1 MAKLPA
7 ETGTQSPWSRLF
19 KQSDLIFT
27 LGLFG
32 IILLLVVPVPTWA
45 LDFFLS
51 FNIGVSLMILLVIIY
66 VKDPP
71 EFSAFPTI
79 LLAVTLLRLALNIA
93 STRLILL
100 DGYAG
105 QVIEAFGEVLIQ
117 GNYLVGAVVF
127 IILVII
133 NFIVITKGAGRIAE
147 VAARFTLDAMPGK
160 QMAIDAELNAG
171 IIDELTATSRRLK
184 VQKEADFYGAMDGA
198 SKFVRGDAVA
208 GILITMINVIGGF
221 AIGMLQKGLP
231 IDVALEKYTLLSI
244 GDGLV
249 SQVPALVIS
258 VAAGLL
264 VTRAQGDSS
273 MGSQI
278 GKQISAYPRAVGIA
292 AGLISAMALVPG
304 MPAIPFLVLGA
315 ITGVIAYLLNKQSKE
330 VLEGKLGPAGSLAL
344 PAPSGS
350 RPAASGGGSPSAQG
364 SQSGA
369 DGKAPEDFHK
379 LIETEILSIEVG
391 YGLLRLADK
400 TQGGDLLDRITGVR
414 KGFARDNGMV
424 IPPIAIRDS
433 LELEPNEYRFL
444 LRGKSIAHATVIPNR
459 WLAMNVSGSH
469 ITLKG
474 VPTREPVFGIEAVW
488 IAEEEKRTAEINGY
502 SVVDAVSVLITH
514 LAESLKQS
522 AHMILSR
529 QEVQGLIDRVKE
541 TNPSLIAELLPDL
554 VNLGIIQRVLQNLLR
569 EGVPIKN
576 LPLILEAVADYATV
590 TKNPDEL
597 SEQVRKRLGTYFIAQ
612 YESEPGLIKAITLDP
627 RMEQTLIT
635 RIQRSHFETTLALD
649 PQTAQYLLREL
660 TIRSNS
666 MAEQGLL
673 PAVILS
679 AELRLAFKRFFEPS
693 LPKLNALAY
702 QELPAQ
708 TEIQNIGIIT
718 PPIGQAGEQPQ
729 HATA

>member
-1 MAKLPA
+1 MAAANSTSGSRFK
-7 ETGTQSPWSRLF
+7 WSDLL

-32 IILLLVVPVPTWA
+32 VILLLVLPVPTWI
-45 LDFFLS
+45 LDFLLS
-51 FNIGVSLMILLVIIY
+51 LNIGLSMMILLVIIY

-71 EFSAFPTI
+71 EFSSFPTI

-105 QVIEAFGEVLIQ
+105 HVIEAFGNVLIQ

-133 NFIVITKGAGRIAE
+133 NFVVITKGAGRIAE

-171 IIDELTATSRRLK
+171 IIDEITATSRRLK

-208 GILITMINVIGGF
+208 GILITIINILGGF
-221 AIGMLQKGLP
+221 AIGMLQKGMGLEE
-231 IDVALEKYTLLSI
+231 ALAKYTLLSI

-264 VTRAQGDSS
+264 VTRTPGDNNL
-273 MGSQI
+273 GSQI
-278 GKQISAYPRAVGIA
+278 GAQLSAYPRAVTIA
-292 AGLISAMALVPG
+292 AGLIAAMGLAPG
-304 MPAIPFLVLGA
+304 MPLVPFFTLGG
-315 ITGVIAYLLNKQSKE
+315 ITGFLAYLLNKQTKD
-330 VLEGKLGPAGSLAL
+330 LDPAKGLKGALAL
-344 PAPSGS
+344 PSPSGG
-350 RPAASGGGSPSAQG
+350 RGGAQNQGGSPQQG
-364 SQSGA
+364 GENK
-369 DGKAPEDFHK
+369 GPEDFHR
-379 LIETEILSIEVG
+379 LIETEVLSIEVG

-400 TQGGDLLDRITGVR
+400 TQGGELLDRITGVR

-433 LELEPNEYRFL
+433 LELEPNEYRFM
-444 LRGKSIAHATVIPNR
+444 LRGKSIASASLIPNR

-514 LAESLKQS
+514 LAETLKNI
-522 AHMILSR
+522 AHHILTR
-529 QEVQGLIDRVKE
+529 QEVQSLIDRVKE
-541 TNPSLIAELLPDL
+541 SNPALVSELLPDL
-554 VNLGIIQRVLQNLLR
+554 VNLGIIQRILQSLLR
-569 EGVPIKN
+569 EGVPIRN
-576 LPLILEAVADYATV
+576 LPLILEAVADFATV

-597 SEQVRKRLGTYFIAQ
+597 AEQVRRRLGTYFIAQ
-612 YESEPGLIKAITLDP
+612 YETEPGLVKAITIDP
-627 RMEQTLIT
+627 RLEQTLIN

-649 PQTAQYLLREL
+649 AHSAQYLLREL
-660 TIRSNS
+660 TVRSNS
-666 MAEQGLL
+666 MSEQGLS
-673 PAVILS
+673 AIAIVS
-679 AELRLAFKRFFEPS
+679 AELRLALKRFFEPS
-693 LPKLNALAY
+693 LPKLIVLSY
-702 QELPAQ
+702 QELPPQ
-708 TEIQNIGIIT
+708 TEIQNMGIIL
-718 PPIGQAGEQPQ
+718 PPQGDKSAPDPLHQA
-729 HATA
+729 AS

>member
-1 MAKLPA
+1 MAAAHSTSGSRFK
-7 ETGTQSPWSRLF
+7 WSDLL

-32 IILLLVVPVPTWA
+32 VILLLVVPVPTWI
-45 LDFFLS
+45 LDFLLS
-51 FNIGVSLMILLVIIY
+51 LNIGLSMMILLVIIY

-71 EFSAFPTI
+71 EFSSFPTI

-105 QVIEAFGEVLIQ
+105 HVIEAFGNVLIQ
-117 GNYLVGAVVF
+117 GNYFVGAVVF

-133 NFIVITKGAGRIAE
+133 NFVVITKGAGRIAE

-171 IIDELTATSRRLK
+171 IIDEVTATSRRLK

-208 GILITMINVIGGF
+208 GILITIINILGGF
-221 AIGMLQKGLP
+221 AIGMLQKGM
-231 IDVALEKYTLLSI
+231 ALEEALTKYTLLSI

-249 SQVPALVIS
+249 SQVPALIIS

-264 VTRAQGDSS
+264 VTRTPGENNL
-273 MGSQI
+273 GSQI
-278 GKQISAYPRAVGIA
+278 GAQLSAYPRAVSIA
-292 AGLISAMALVPG
+292 AGLIAAMGLAPG
-304 MPAIPFLVLGA
+304 MPFIPFFTLGA
-315 ITGVIAYLLNKQSKE
+315 ITGFLAYLLNKQTKDMDPKSLK
-330 VLEGKLGPAGSLAL
+330 GALAL
-344 PAPSGS
+344 PSTNGG
-350 RPAASGGGSPSAQG
+350 RGGGGQNQGGSGQQG
-364 SQSGA
+364 SENKG
-369 DGKAPEDFHK
+369 PEDFHR
-379 LIETEILSIEVG
+379 LIETEVLSIEVG

-400 TQGGDLLDRITGVR
+400 TQGGELLDRITGVR

-444 LRGKSIAHATVIPNR
+444 LRGKSIASASLIPNR

-514 LAESLKQS
+514 LAETLKNI
-522 AHMILSR
+522 AHHILTR
-529 QEVQGLIDRVKE
+529 QEVQSLIDRVKE
-541 TNPSLIAELLPDL
+541 SNPALVAELLPDL
-554 VNLGIIQRVLQNLLR
+554 VNLGILQRILQSLLR
-569 EGVPIKN
+569 EGVPIRN
-576 LPLILEAVADYATV
+576 LPLILEAVADFAPV

-597 SEQVRKRLGTYFIAQ
+597 AEQVRRRLGTYFIAQ
-612 YESEPGLIKAITLDP
+612 YETEPGLVKAITIDP
-627 RMEQTLIT
+627 RLEQTLIN

-649 PQTAQYLLREL
+649 AHSAQYLLREL

-666 MAEQGLL
+666 MSEQGLS
-673 PAVILS
+673 AIAIVS
-679 AELRLAFKRFFEPS
+679 AELRLALKRFFEPS
-693 LPKLNALAY
+693 LPKLIVLSY
-702 QELPAQ
+702 QELPPQ
-708 TEIQNIGIIT
+708 TEIQNMGIIL
-718 PPIGQAGEQPQ
+718 PPQGDKSAPDALH
-729 HATA
+729 HAAS

>member
-1 MAKLPA
+1 L
-7 ETGTQSPWSRLF
+7 L

-32 IILLLVVPVPTWA
+32 IVLLLVVPIPTWA

-51 FNIGVSLMILLVIIY
+51 VNIGISLMILLVIIY

-105 QVIEAFGEVLIQ
+105 HVIEAFGKVLIQ

-127 IILVII
+127 IILIVI

-208 GILITMINVIGGF
+208 GILITIINIVGGF
-221 AIGMLQKGLP
+221 GIGMLQKGMP
-231 IDVALEKYTLLSI
+231 IDAALEKYTLLSI

-249 SQVPALVIS
+249 SQVPALIIS

-264 VTRAQGDSS
+264 VTRAQGETSL
-273 MGSQI
+273 GGQI
-278 GKQISAYPRAVGIA
+278 GQQLGAYPRAVGICS
-292 AGLISAMALVPG
+292 GLITAMALVPG
-304 MPAIPFLVLGA
+304 MPPIPFLLLGA
-315 ITGVIAYLLNKQSKE
+315 ITGAMAYMLKKNATAAE
-330 VLEGKLGPAGSLAL
+330 EKLGPGGKLAL
-344 PAPSGS
+344 PAPGGS
-350 RPAASGGGSPSAQG
+350 RPTAGGGASPAGAQG
-364 SQSGA
+364 GG
-369 DGKAPEDFHK
+369 DGKSPEDFHK

-522 AHMILSR
+522 AHLILSR

-576 LPLILEAVADYATV
+576 LPLILETVADYATV

-612 YESEPGLIKAITLDP
+612 YESEPGQIKAVTLDP

-673 PAVILS
+673 PTVILS

-693 LPKLNALAY
+693 LPKINVLAY

-718 PPIGQAGEQPQ
+718 PPMTQAGDPSHQV
-729 HATA
+729 AA

>member
-1 MAKLPA
+1 MAAANSTSGSRFK
-7 ETGTQSPWSRLF
+7 WSDLL

-32 IILLLVVPVPTWA
+32 VILLLVLPVPTWI
-45 LDFFLS
+45 LDFLLS
-51 FNIGVSLMILLVIIY
+51 LNIGLSMMILLVIIY

-71 EFSAFPTI
+71 EFSSFPTI

-105 QVIEAFGEVLIQ
+105 HVIEAFGNVLIQ

-133 NFIVITKGAGRIAE
+133 NFVVITKGAGRIAE

-171 IIDELTATSRRLK
+171 IIDEITATSRRLK

-208 GILITMINVIGGF
+208 GILITIINILGGF
-221 AIGMLQKGLP
+221 AIGMLQKGMGLEE
-231 IDVALEKYTLLSI
+231 ALAKYTLLSI

-264 VTRAQGDSS
+264 VTRTPGDNNL
-273 MGSQI
+273 GSQI
-278 GKQISAYPRAVGIA
+278 GAQLSAYPRAVSIA
-292 AGLISAMALVPG
+292 AGLIAVMGLAPG
-304 MPAIPFLVLGA
+304 MPLVPFFTLGG
-315 ITGVIAYLLNKQSKE
+315 ITGFLAYLLNKQTKD
-330 VLEGKLGPAGSLAL
+330 LDPAKGLKGALAL
-344 PAPSGS
+344 PSPSGG
-350 RPAASGGGSPSAQG
+350 RGGAQNQGGSPQQG
-364 SQSGA
+364 GENK
-369 DGKAPEDFHK
+369 GPEDFHR
-379 LIETEILSIEVG
+379 LIETEVLSIEVG

-400 TQGGDLLDRITGVR
+400 TQGGELLDRITGVR

-433 LELEPNEYRFL
+433 LELEPNEYRFM
-444 LRGKSIAHATVIPNR
+444 LRGKSIASASLIPNR

-514 LAESLKQS
+514 LAETLKNI
-522 AHMILSR
+522 AHHILTR
-529 QEVQGLIDRVKE
+529 QEVQSLIDRVKE
-541 TNPSLIAELLPDL
+541 SNPALVSELLPDL
-554 VNLGIIQRVLQNLLR
+554 VNLGIIQRILQSLLR
-569 EGVPIKN
+569 EGVPIRN
-576 LPLILEAVADYATV
+576 LPLILEAVADFATV

-597 SEQVRKRLGTYFIAQ
+597 AEQVRRRLGTYFIAQ
-612 YESEPGLIKAITLDP
+612 YETEPGLVKAITIDP
-627 RMEQTLIT
+627 RLEQTLIN

-649 PQTAQYLLREL
+649 AHSAQYLLREL
-660 TIRSNS
+660 TVRSNS
-666 MAEQGLL
+666 MSEQGLS
-673 PAVILS
+673 AIAIVS
-679 AELRLAFKRFFEPS
+679 AELRLALKRFFEPS
-693 LPKLNALAY
+693 LPKLIVLSY
-702 QELPAQ
+702 QELPPQ
-708 TEIQNIGIIT
+708 TEIQNMGIIL
-718 PPIGQAGEQPQ
+718 PPQGDKSAPDPLH
-729 HATA
+729 HAAS

>member
-1 MAKLPA
+1 MATANAQTSRFK
-7 ETGTQSPWSRLF
+7 WSDLL
-19 KQSDLIFT
+19 KQTDLIFT

-32 IILLLVVPVPTWA
+32 VILLLVVPIPPWA

-51 FNIGVSLMILLVIIY
+51 VNIGISLMILLVIIY

-105 QVIEAFGEVLIQ
+105 NVIEAFGNVLIQ
-117 GNYLVGAVVF
+117 GNYIVGAVVF

-133 NFIVITKGAGRIAE
+133 NFVVITKGAGRIAE

-171 IIDELTATSRRLK
+171 IIDELTATTRRLK

-208 GILITMINVIGGF
+208 GILITTINVLGGF
-221 AIGMLQKGLP
+221 GIGILQKGMPL
-231 IDVALEKYTLLSI
+231 DQALQKYTLLSI

-249 SQVPALVIS
+249 SQVPALIVS

-273 MGSQI
+273 MGAQI
-278 GKQISAYPRAVGIA
+278 GKQLGAYPRAVGIA
-292 AGLISAMALVPG
+292 ACFIAALAFAPG
-304 MPAIPFLVLGA
+304 MPPAPFLILGA
-315 ITGVIAYLLNKQSKE
+315 LTGFMAYMLKKQAQSA
-330 VLEGKLGPAGSLAL
+330 LATTGKPGTLAL
-344 PAPSGS
+344 PPPGGGNGGQSGQQGS
-350 RPAASGGGSPSAQG
+350 GGSPSNTG
-364 SQSGA
+364 
-369 DGKAPEDFHK
+369 PEDLHK
-379 LIETEILSIEVG
+379 LIESEVLSIEVG

-400 TQGGDLLDRITGVR
+400 TQGGELLDRITGVR

-433 LELEPNEYRFL
+433 LELEPNEYNFL
-444 LRGKSIAHATVIPNR
+444 LRGKSFARASVIPNR
-459 WLAMNVSGSH
+459 WLAMNVSGSM

-502 SVVDAVSVLITH
+502 SVVDATSVMITH
-514 LAESLKQS
+514 LAETLKQVS
-522 AHMILSR
+522 HLILTR
-529 QEVQGLIDRVKE
+529 QEVQSLVDRVKE
-541 TNPSLIAELLPDL
+541 SHAALITELLPDL
-554 VNLGIIQRVLQNLLR
+554 VNLGVIQRVLQNLLR

-576 LPLILEAVADYATV
+576 LPLILETLADYAPV

-597 SEQVRKRLGTYFIAQ
+597 SEQVRRRLGTYFIGQ
-612 YESEPGLIKAITLDP
+612 YESEPGLIKCITIDP
-627 RMEQTLIT
+627 RLEQNLMT

-649 PQTAQYLLREL
+649 PNTAQYLLREL

-666 MAEQGLL
+666 LAEQGLS
-673 PAVILS
+673 PITILT

-693 LPKLNALAY
+693 LPKLIVLSY
-702 QELPAQ
+702 QELPSQ
-708 TEIQNIGIIT
+708 TEIQNTGIIV
-718 PPIGQAGEQPQ
+718 PPPSEKMPVA
-729 HATA
+729 A

>member
-1 MAKLPA
+1 MATANAQTSRFK
-7 ETGTQSPWSRLF
+7 WSDLL
-19 KQSDLIFT
+19 KQTDLIFT

-45 LDFFLS
+45 LDFLLS
-51 FNIGVSLMILLVIIY
+51 VNIGISLMILLVIIY

-79 LLAVTLLRLALNIA
+79 LLAITLMRLALNIA

-100 DGYAG
+100 DGFAG
-105 QVIEAFGEVLIQ
+105 NVIEAFGHVLIQ
-117 GNYLVGAVVF
+117 GNYIVGAVVF

-133 NFIVITKGAGRIAE
+133 NFVVITKGAGRIAE

-208 GILITMINVIGGF
+208 GILITFINVIGGF
-221 AIGMLQKGLP
+221 GIGMLQKGMP
-231 IDVALEKYTLLSI
+231 IDQALQKYTLLSI

-249 SQVPALVIS
+249 SQVPALVVS

-264 VTRAQGDSS
+264 VTRAQGDNSL
-273 MGSQI
+273 GAQI
-278 GKQISAYPRAVGIA
+278 GKQLGAYPRAVGIA
-292 AGLISAMALVPG
+292 AGLIAALAFVPG
-304 MPAIPFLVLGA
+304 MPATPFLLLGG
-315 ITGVIAYLLNKQSKE
+315 ITGFVAYMLKKQSQNPLATGAK
-330 VLEGKLGPAGSLAL
+330 GSPLAL
-344 PAPSGS
+344 PSPDGGNANQGGQQG
-350 RPAASGGGSPSAQG
+350 AAGGQGSPANTV
-364 SQSGA
+364 
-369 DGKAPEDFHK
+369 PEDLHK
-379 LIETEILSIEVG
+379 LIEAEVLSIEVG

-433 LELEPNEYRFL
+433 LELEPNEYNFL
-444 LRGKSIAHATVIPNR
+444 LRGKSFARASVIPNR
-459 WLAMNVSGSH
+459 WLAMNVSGSMVN
-469 ITLKG
+469 LKG

-502 SVVDAVSVLITH
+502 SVVDATSVMITH
-514 LAESLKQS
+514 LAETLKQVS
-522 AHMILSR
+522 HLILTR
-529 QEVQGLIDRVKE
+529 QEVQSLIDRVKE
-541 TNPSLIAELLPDL
+541 SNPALIAELLPDL

-576 LPLILEAVADYATV
+576 LPLILETLADYAPV

-597 SEQVRKRLGTYFIAQ
+597 SEQVRRRLGTYFISQ
-612 YESEPGLIKAITLDP
+612 YESEPGLIKCITIDP
-627 RMEQTLIT
+627 RLEQTLMT

-649 PQTAQYLLREL
+649 PNTAQYLLREL

-666 MAEQGLL
+666 LAEQGLS
-673 PAVILS
+673 PITILT

-693 LPKLNALAY
+693 LPKLIVLSY
-702 QELPAQ
+702 QELPSQ
-708 TEIQNIGIIT
+708 TEIQNTGIIV
-718 PPIGQAGEQPQ
+718 PPPTERIPA
-729 HATA
+729 AA

>member
-1 MAKLPA
+1 MAKSPA
-7 ETGTQSPWSRLF
+7 EIETQSPWSRLF
-19 KQSDLIFT
+19 KQTDLIFT

-32 IILLLVVPVPTWA
+32 IIMLLVVPVPTWA

-51 FNIGVSLMILLVIIY
+51 LSIGLSLMILLVIIY

-105 QVIEAFGEVLIQ
+105 HVIEAFGNVLIQ

-171 IIDELTATSRRLK
+171 IIDELTATTRRLK

-208 GILITMINVIGGF
+208 GILITIINVVGGF
-221 AIGMLQKGLP
+221 GIGMLQKGMPL
-231 IDVALEKYTLLSI
+231 DAALQKYTLLSI

-249 SQVPALVIS
+249 SQVPALIIS

-264 VTRAQGDSS
+264 VTRAQGETSL
-273 MGSQI
+273 GSQI
-278 GKQISAYPRAVGIA
+278 GQQMSAYPRAVGICS
-292 AGLISAMALVPG
+292 GLIAAMAFVPG
-304 MPAIPFLVLGA
+304 MPAIPFLLLGGV
-315 ITGVIAYLLNKQSKE
+315 TGAVAYFLGKQSKAAA
-330 VLEGKLGPAGSLAL
+330 EGGPGSPGTLAL
-344 PAPSGS
+344 PAPSGA
-350 RPAASGGGSPSAQG
+350 RGAGGGSQAAPAGQA
-364 SQSGA
+364 GA
-369 DGKAPEDFHK
+369 DGKTPEDFHK
-379 LIETEILSIEVG
+379 LIETEVLSIEVG

-444 LRGKSIAHATVIPNR
+444 LRGKPIAHATVIPNR

-488 IAEEEKRTAEINGY
+488 ISEEEKRTAEINGY

-522 AHMILSR
+522 AHLILSR

-541 TNPSLIAELLPDL
+541 TNPSLVAELLPDL

-627 RMEQTLIT
+627 RLEQTLIT

-693 LPKLNALAY
+693 LPKLNVLAY

-708 TEIQNIGIIT
+708 TEIQNFGIIT
-718 PPIGQAGEQPQ
+718 PPVGQTGDHPQ
-729 HATA
+729 QVAA

>member
-1 MAKLPA
+1 MANPTVDSA
-7 ETGTQSPWSRLF
+7 NPSPWRRLL

-32 IILLLVVPVPTWA
+32 IVLLLVVPIPTWA

-51 FNIGVSLMILLVIIY
+51 VNIGISLMILLVIIY

-105 QVIEAFGEVLIQ
+105 HVIEAFGKVLIQ

-127 IILVII
+127 IILIVI

-208 GILITMINVIGGF
+208 GILITIINIVGGF
-221 AIGMLQKGLP
+221 GIGMLQKGMP
-231 IDVALEKYTLLSI
+231 IDAALEKYTLLSI

-249 SQVPALVIS
+249 SQVPALIIS

-264 VTRAQGDSS
+264 VTRAQGETSL
-273 MGSQI
+273 GGQI
-278 GKQISAYPRAVGIA
+278 GQQLGAYPRAVGICS
-292 AGLISAMALVPG
+292 GLITAMALVPG
-304 MPAIPFLVLGA
+304 MPPIPFLLLGA
-315 ITGVIAYLLNKQSKE
+315 ITGAMAYMLKKNATAAE
-330 VLEGKLGPAGSLAL
+330 EKLGPGGKLAL
-344 PAPSGS
+344 PAPGGS
-350 RPAASGGGSPSAQG
+350 RPTAGGGASPAGTQG
-364 SQSGA
+364 GG
-369 DGKAPEDFHK
+369 DGKSPEDFHK

-522 AHMILSR
+522 AHLILSR

-576 LPLILEAVADYATV
+576 LPLILETVADYATV

-612 YESEPGLIKAITLDP
+612 YESEPGQIKAVTLDP

-673 PAVILS
+673 PTVILS

-693 LPKLNALAY
+693 LPKINVLAY

-718 PPIGQAGEQPQ
+718 PPMTQAGDPSHQV
-729 HATA
+729 AA

>member
-1 MAKLPA
+1 MANPTVDSA
-7 ETGTQSPWSRLF
+7 NSSPWSRLL

-32 IILLLVVPVPTWA
+32 IVLLLVVPIPTWA

-51 FNIGVSLMILLVIIY
+51 VNIGISLMILLVIIY

-105 QVIEAFGEVLIQ
+105 HVIEAFGKVLIQ

-171 IIDELTATSRRLK
+171 IIDELTATTRRLK

-208 GILITMINVIGGF
+208 GILITIINVVGGF
-221 AIGMLQKGLP
+221 GIGMLQKGMP
-231 IDVALEKYTLLSI
+231 IDVALEKSTLLSI

-264 VTRAQGDSS
+264 VTRAQGENSLGD
-273 MGSQI
+273 QI
-278 GKQISAYPRAVGIA
+278 GQQLGAYPRAVGIC
-292 AGLISAMALVPG
+292 AGLISAMAFVPG
-304 MPAIPFLVLGA
+304 MPPIPFLLLGA
-315 ITGVIAYLLNKQSKE
+315 ITGTMAYLLKKNATAAE
-330 VLEGKLGPAGSLAL
+330 EKLGPGGKLAL
-344 PAPSGS
+344 PAPGGS
-350 RPAASGGGSPSAQG
+350 RPAAGGGASPTGAQG
-364 SQSGA
+364 GG
-369 DGKAPEDFHK
+369 DGKSPEDFHK

-522 AHMILSR
+522 AHLILSR

-576 LPLILEAVADYATV
+576 LPLILETVADYATV

-612 YESEPGLIKAITLDP
+612 YESEPGQIKAVTLDP

-673 PAVILS
+673 PTVILS

-693 LPKLNALAY
+693 LPKIHVLAY

-718 PPIGQAGEQPQ
+718 PPMTQAADPSHQV
-729 HATA
+729 AA

>member
-1 MAKLPA
+1 MATANAQTSRFK
-7 ETGTQSPWSRLF
+7 WSDLL
-19 KQSDLIFT
+19 KQTDLIFT

-32 IILLLVVPVPTWA
+32 VILLLVIPIPPWA

-51 FNIGVSLMILLVIIY
+51 VNIGISLMILLVIIY

-100 DGYAG
+100 DGFAG
-105 QVIEAFGEVLIQ
+105 NVIEAFGHVLIQ
-117 GNYLVGAVVF
+117 GNYIVGAVVF

-160 QMAIDAELNAG
+160 QMAIAAELNAG

-208 GILITMINVIGGF
+208 GILITFINVIGGF
-221 AIGMLQKGLP
+221 GIGMLQKGMP
-231 IDVALEKYTLLSI
+231 IDQALQKYTLLSI

-249 SQVPALVIS
+249 SQVPALIVS

-264 VTRAQGDSS
+264 VTRAQGDRSL
-273 MGSQI
+273 GAQI
-278 GKQISAYPRAVGIA
+278 GRQLGAYPRAVGIA
-292 AGLISAMALVPG
+292 AFFIAALAFAPG
-304 MPAIPFLVLGA
+304 MPPAPFLILGA
-315 ITGVIAYLLNKQSKE
+315 ITGFMAYMLKKQAQSA
-330 VLEGKLGPAGSLAL
+330 LATAGKPGTLAL
-344 PAPSGS
+344 PPPGGGNGCQSGQQGSGGAPSNTG
-350 RPAASGGGSPSAQG
+350 
-364 SQSGA
+364 
-369 DGKAPEDFHK
+369 PEDLHK
-379 LIETEILSIEVG
+379 LIESEVLSIEVG

-433 LELEPNEYRFL
+433 LELEPNEYNFL
-444 LRGKSIAHATVIPNR
+444 LRGKSFARASVIPNR
-459 WLAMNVSGSH
+459 WLAMNVSGSM

-474 VPTREPVFGIEAVW
+474 VPTHEPVFGIEAVW

-502 SVVDAVSVLITH
+502 SVVDATSVMITH
-514 LAESLKQS
+514 LAETLKQVS
-522 AHMILSR
+522 HLILTR
-529 QEVQGLIDRVKE
+529 QEVQSLVDRVKE
-541 TNPSLIAELLPDL
+541 SHAALITELLPDL
-554 VNLGIIQRVLQNLLR
+554 VNLGVIQRVLQNLLR

-576 LPLILEAVADYATV
+576 LPLILETLADYAPV

-597 SEQVRKRLGTYFIAQ
+597 SEQVRRRLGTYFIGQ
-612 YESEPGLIKAITLDP
+612 YESEPGLIKCITIDP
-627 RMEQTLIT
+627 RLEQNLMT

-649 PQTAQYLLREL
+649 PHTAQYLLREL

-666 MAEQGLL
+666 LAEQGLS
-673 PAVILS
+673 PIAILT

-693 LPKLNALAY
+693 LPKLIVLSY
-702 QELPAQ
+702 QELPSQ
-708 TEIQNIGIIT
+708 TEIQNTGIIV
-718 PPIGQAGEQPQ
+718 PPPSEKMPVA
-729 HATA
+729 A

>member
-1 MAKLPA
+1 MAAANPTSGSRFK
-7 ETGTQSPWSRLF
+7 WSDLL

-32 IILLLVVPVPTWA
+32 VILLLVLPVPTWL
-45 LDFFLS
+45 LDFLLS
-51 FNIGVSLMILLVIIY
+51 LNIGLSMMILLVIIY

-71 EFSAFPTI
+71 EFSSFPTI
-79 LLAVTLLRLALNIA
+79 LLAVTLFRLALNIA

-105 QVIEAFGEVLIQ
+105 HVIEAFGNVLIQ

-133 NFIVITKGAGRIAE
+133 NFVVITKGAGRIAE

-171 IIDELTATSRRLK
+171 IIDEVTATSRRLK

-208 GILITMINVIGGF
+208 GILITMINILGGF

-231 IDVALEKYTLLSI
+231 LDQALAKYTLLSI

-264 VTRAQGDSS
+264 VTRSPGEGNL
-273 MGSQI
+273 GSQI
-278 GKQISAYPRAVGIA
+278 GAQLSAYPRAVTIA
-292 AGLISAMALVPG
+292 AGLIAAMGLAPG
-304 MPAIPFLVLGA
+304 MPIIPFFTLGG
-315 ITGVIAYLLNKQSKE
+315 ITGFLAYLLNKQTKD
-330 VLEGKLGPAGSLAL
+330 VDQKGLKGALAL
-344 PAPSGS
+344 PAPSGG
-350 RPAASGGGSPSAQG
+350 RGGGGGQNQG
-364 SQSGA
+364 GSGQQ
-369 DGKAPEDFHK
+369 GTENKGPEDFHR
-379 LIETEILSIEVG
+379 LIETEVLSIEVG

-400 TQGGDLLDRITGVR
+400 TQGGELLDRITGVR

-433 LELEPNEYRFL
+433 LELEPNEYQFM
-444 LRGKSIAHATVIPNR
+444 LRGKAIATASLIPNR

-469 ITLKG
+469 VTLKG

-514 LAESLKQS
+514 LAETLKNI
-522 AHMILSR
+522 AHHILSR
-529 QEVQGLIDRVKE
+529 QEVQSLIDRVKE
-541 TNPSLIAELLPDL
+541 SNPALVAELLPDL
-554 VNLGIIQRVLQNLLR
+554 VNLGILQRILQSLLR
-569 EGVPIKN
+569 EGVPIRN
-576 LPLILEAVADYATV
+576 LPLILEAVADFAPV

-597 SEQVRKRLGTYFIAQ
+597 AEQVRRRLGTYFIAQ
-612 YESEPGLIKAITLDP
+612 YETEPGLVKAITIDP
-627 RMEQTLIT
+627 RLEQTLIN

-649 PQTAQYLLREL
+649 AHSAQYLLREL
-660 TIRSNS
+660 TVRSNS
-666 MAEQGLL
+666 MAEQGLS
-673 PAVILS
+673 AIAIVS
-679 AELRLAFKRFFEPS
+679 AELRLALKRFFEPS
-693 LPKLNALAY
+693 LPKLVVLSY
-702 QELPAQ
+702 QELPPQ
-708 TEIQNIGIIT
+708 TEIQNMGIILPPQGDKT
-718 PPIGQAGEQPQ
+718 PPDALH
-729 HATA
+729 HAVS

>member
-1 MAKLPA
+1 MAAANSTSGSRFK
-7 ETGTQSPWSRLF
+7 WSDLL

-32 IILLLVVPVPTWA
+32 VILLLVLPVPTWI
-45 LDFFLS
+45 LDFLLS
-51 FNIGVSLMILLVIIY
+51 LNIGLSMMILLVIIY

-71 EFSAFPTI
+71 EFSSFPTI

-105 QVIEAFGEVLIQ
+105 HVIEAFGNVLIQ

-133 NFIVITKGAGRIAE
+133 NFVVITKGAGRIAE

-171 IIDELTATSRRLK
+171 IIDEITATSRRLK

-208 GILITMINVIGGF
+208 GILITIINILGGF
-221 AIGMLQKGLP
+221 AIGMLQKGMGLEE
-231 IDVALEKYTLLSI
+231 ALAKYTLLSI

-264 VTRAQGDSS
+264 VTRTPGDNNL
-273 MGSQI
+273 GSQI
-278 GKQISAYPRAVGIA
+278 GAQLSAYPRAVSIA
-292 AGLISAMALVPG
+292 AGLIAAMGLAPG
-304 MPAIPFLVLGA
+304 MPLIPFFTLGG
-315 ITGVIAYLLNKQSKE
+315 ITGFLAYLLNKQTKD
-330 VLEGKLGPAGSLAL
+330 LDPAKGLKGALAL
-344 PAPSGS
+344 PSPSGG
-350 RPAASGGGSPSAQG
+350 RGGAQNQGGSPQQG
-364 SQSGA
+364 GENK
-369 DGKAPEDFHK
+369 GPEDFHR
-379 LIETEILSIEVG
+379 LIETEVLSIEVG

-400 TQGGDLLDRITGVR
+400 TQGGELLDRITGVR

-433 LELEPNEYRFL
+433 LELEPNEYRFM
-444 LRGKSIAHATVIPNR
+444 LRGKSIASASLIPNR

-502 SVVDAVSVLITH
+502 SVVDAVSVLNTH
-514 LAESLKQS
+514 LAETLKNI
-522 AHMILSR
+522 AHHILTR
-529 QEVQGLIDRVKE
+529 QEVQSLIDRVKE
-541 TNPSLIAELLPDL
+541 SNPALVSELLPDL
-554 VNLGIIQRVLQNLLR
+554 VNLGIIQRILQSLLR
-569 EGVPIKN
+569 EGVPIRN
-576 LPLILEAVADYATV
+576 LPLILEAVADFATV

-597 SEQVRKRLGTYFIAQ
+597 AEQVRRRLGTYFIAQ
-612 YESEPGLIKAITLDP
+612 YETEPGLVKAITIDP
-627 RMEQTLIT
+627 RLEQTLIN

-649 PQTAQYLLREL
+649 AHSAQYLLREL
-660 TIRSNS
+660 TVRSNS
-666 MAEQGLL
+666 MSEQGLS
-673 PAVILS
+673 AIAIVS
-679 AELRLAFKRFFEPS
+679 AELRLALKRFFEPS
-693 LPKLNALAY
+693 LPKLIVLSY
-702 QELPAQ
+702 QELPPQ
-708 TEIQNIGIIT
+708 TEIQNMGIIL
-718 PPIGQAGEQPQ
+718 PPQGDKSAPDPLH
-729 HATA
+729 HAAS

>member
-1 MAKLPA
+1 MATANAQTSRFK
-7 ETGTQSPWSRLF
+7 WSDLL
-19 KQSDLIFT
+19 KQTDLIFT

-45 LDFFLS
+45 LDFLLS
-51 FNIGVSLMILLVIIY
+51 VNIGISLLILLVIIY

-79 LLAVTLLRLALNIA
+79 LLAITLMRLALNIA

-100 DGYAG
+100 DGFAG
-105 QVIEAFGEVLIQ
+105 NVIEAFGHVLIQ
-117 GNYLVGAVVF
+117 GNYIVGAVVF

-133 NFIVITKGAGRIAE
+133 NFVVITKGAGRIAE

-208 GILITMINVIGGF
+208 GILITFINVIGGF
-221 AIGMLQKGLP
+221 GIGMLQKGMP
-231 IDVALEKYTLLSI
+231 IDQALQKYTLLSI

-264 VTRAQGDSS
+264 VTRAQGDNS
-273 MGSQI
+273 MGAQI
-278 GKQISAYPRAVGIA
+278 GKQLGAYPRAVGIA
-292 AGLISAMALVPG
+292 AGLIAALALAPG
-304 MPAIPFLVLGA
+304 MPAAPFLILGG
-315 ITGVIAYLLNKQSKE
+315 ITGFVAYMLKKQSQNP
-330 VLEGKLGPAGSLAL
+330 LAAGTKGSNLAL
-344 PAPSGS
+344 PAPSGGS
-350 RPAASGGGSPSAQG
+350 SNQGGQQGAPGGQGSPANTG
-364 SQSGA
+364 
-369 DGKAPEDFHK
+369 PEDLHK
-379 LIETEILSIEVG
+379 LIEAEVLSIEVG

-433 LELEPNEYRFL
+433 LELEPNEYNFL
-444 LRGKSIAHATVIPNR
+444 LRGKSFARASVIPNR
-459 WLAMNVSGSH
+459 WLAMNVSGSMV
-469 ITLKG
+469 TLKG

-502 SVVDAVSVLITH
+502 SVVDATSVMITH
-514 LAESLKQS
+514 LAETLKQVS
-522 AHMILSR
+522 HLILTR
-529 QEVQGLIDRVKE
+529 QEVQSLIDRVKE
-541 TNPSLIAELLPDL
+541 SNPALIAELLPDL

-576 LPLILEAVADYATV
+576 LPLILETLADYAPV

-597 SEQVRKRLGTYFIAQ
+597 SEQVRRRLGTYFISQ
-612 YESEPGLIKAITLDP
+612 YESEPGLIKCITIDP
-627 RMEQTLIT
+627 RLEQTLMT

-649 PQTAQYLLREL
+649 PNTAQYLLREL

-666 MAEQGLL
+666 LAEQGLS
-673 PAVILS
+673 PITILT

-693 LPKLNALAY
+693 LPKLIVLSY
-702 QELPAQ
+702 QELPSQ
-708 TEIQNIGIIT
+708 TEIQNTGIIV
-718 PPIGQAGEQPQ
+718 PPPAERMP
-729 HATA
+729 AAA

>member
-1 MAKLPA
+1 L
-7 ETGTQSPWSRLF
+7 L

-32 IILLLVVPVPTWA
+32 IVLLLVVPIPTWA

-51 FNIGVSLMILLVIIY
+51 VNIGISLMILLVIIY

-105 QVIEAFGEVLIQ
+105 HVIEAFGKVLIQ

-127 IILVII
+127 IILIVI

-208 GILITMINVIGGF
+208 GILITIINIVGGF
-221 AIGMLQKGLP
+221 GIGMLQKGMP
-231 IDVALEKYTLLSI
+231 IDAALEKYTLLSI

-249 SQVPALVIS
+249 SQVPALIIS

-264 VTRAQGDSS
+264 VTRAQGETSL
-273 MGSQI
+273 GGQI
-278 GKQISAYPRAVGIA
+278 GQQLGAYPRAVGICS
-292 AGLISAMALVPG
+292 GLITAMALVPG
-304 MPAIPFLVLGA
+304 MPPIPFLLLGA
-315 ITGVIAYLLNKQSKE
+315 ITGAMAYMLKKNATAAE
-330 VLEGKLGPAGSLAL
+330 EKLGPSGKLAL
-344 PAPSGS
+344 PAPGGS
-350 RPAASGGGSPSAQG
+350 RPTAGGGASPAGAQG
-364 SQSGA
+364 GG
-369 DGKAPEDFHK
+369 DGKSPEDFHK

-522 AHMILSR
+522 AHLILSR

-576 LPLILEAVADYATV
+576 LPLILETVADYATV

-612 YESEPGLIKAITLDP
+612 YESEPGQIKAVTLDP

-673 PAVILS
+673 PTVILS

-693 LPKLNALAY
+693 LPKINVLAY

-718 PPIGQAGEQPQ
+718 PPMTQAGDPSHQV
-729 HATA
+729 AA

>member
-1 MAKLPA
+1 MAAANPTSGSRFK
-7 ETGTQSPWSRLF
+7 WSDLL
-19 KQSDLIFT
+19 KQTDLIFT

-32 IILLLVVPVPTWA
+32 VILLLVLPVPTWL
-45 LDFFLS
+45 LDFLLS
-51 FNIGVSLMILLVIIY
+51 LNIGLSMMILLVIIY

-71 EFSAFPTI
+71 EFSSFPTI

-105 QVIEAFGEVLIQ
+105 HVIEAFGNVLIQ

-133 NFIVITKGAGRIAE
+133 NFVVITKGAGRIAE

-171 IIDELTATSRRLK
+171 IIDEVTATTRRLK

-208 GILITMINVIGGF
+208 GILITIINVLGGF

-231 IDVALEKYTLLSI
+231 LEQALAKYTLLSI

-264 VTRAQGDSS
+264 VTRTPGDNNL
-273 MGSQI
+273 GNQI
-278 GKQISAYPRAVGIA
+278 GAQLSAYPRAVTIA
-292 AGLISAMALVPG
+292 AGLIGIMGLAPG
-304 MPAIPFLVLGA
+304 MPILPFFTLGA
-315 ITGVIAYLLNKQSKE
+315 ITGFLAYLLNKQTKD
-330 VLEGKLGPAGSLAL
+330 LEPAKGLKGALAL
-344 PAPSGS
+344 PSPGSG
-350 RPAASGGGSPSAQG
+350 RGGGPNQG
-364 SQSGA
+364 GSGQQGA
-369 DGKAPEDFHK
+369 ENKGPEDFHR
-379 LIETEILSIEVG
+379 LIETEVLSIEVG
-391 YGLLRLADK
+391 YGE
-400 TQGGDLLDRITGVR
+400 LLDRITGVR

-433 LELEPNEYRFL
+433 LELEPNEYRFM
-444 LRGKSIAHATVIPNR
+444 LRGKSIASASLIPNR

-469 ITLKG
+469 VTLKG
-474 VPTREPVFGIEAVW
+474 VPTHEPVFGIEAVW

-514 LAESLKQS
+514 LAETLKNI
-522 AHMILSR
+522 AHHILTR
-529 QEVQGLIDRVKE
+529 QEVQSLIDRVKE
-541 TNPSLIAELLPDL
+541 SNPALVAELLPDL
-554 VNLGIIQRVLQNLLR
+554 VNLGILQRILQSLLR
-569 EGVPIKN
+569 EGVPIRN
-576 LPLILEAVADYATV
+576 LPLILEAVADFAPV

-597 SEQVRKRLGTYFIAQ
+597 AEQVRRRLGTYFIAQ
-612 YESEPGLIKAITLDP
+612 YETEPGLVKAITIDP
-627 RMEQTLIT
+627 RLEQTLIN

-649 PQTAQYLLREL
+649 AHSAQYLLREL
-660 TIRSNS
+660 TVRSNS
-666 MAEQGLL
+666 MAEQGLS
-673 PAVILS
+673 AIAIVS
-679 AELRLAFKRFFEPS
+679 AELRLALKRFFEPS
-693 LPKLNALAY
+693 LPKLVVLSY
-702 QELPAQ
+702 QELPPQ
-708 TEIQNIGIIT
+708 TEIQNMGIILPPQGDKTT
-718 PPIGQAGEQPQ
+718 PDALH
-729 HATA
+729 HAVS

>member
-1 MAKLPA
+1 MAAANPTSGSRFK
-7 ETGTQSPWSRLF
+7 WSDLL
-19 KQSDLIFT
+19 KQTDLIFT

-32 IILLLVVPVPTWA
+32 VILLLVLPVPTWL
-45 LDFFLS
+45 LDFLLS
-51 FNIGVSLMILLVIIY
+51 LNIGLSMMILLVIIY

-71 EFSAFPTI
+71 EFSSFPTI

-105 QVIEAFGEVLIQ
+105 HVIEAFGNVLIQ

-133 NFIVITKGAGRIAE
+133 NFVVITKGAGRIAE

-171 IIDELTATSRRLK
+171 IIDEVTATSRRLK

-208 GILITMINVIGGF
+208 GILITMINILGGF
-221 AIGMLQKGLP
+221 AIGMLQKGL
-231 IDVALEKYTLLSI
+231 ALDQALAKYTLLSI

-264 VTRAQGDSS
+264 VTRTPGENNL
-273 MGSQI
+273 GSQI
-278 GKQISAYPRAVGIA
+278 GAQLSAYPRAVTIA
-292 AGLISAMALVPG
+292 AGLIAAMGLAPG
-304 MPAIPFLVLGA
+304 MPIIPFFTLGG
-315 ITGVIAYLLNKQSKE
+315 ITGFLAYLLNKQTKD
-330 VLEGKLGPAGSLAL
+330 VDQKGLKGALAL
-344 PAPSGS
+344 PAPSGG
-350 RPAASGGGSPSAQG
+350 RAGGGGQNQG
-364 SQSGA
+364 GSGQQ
-369 DGKAPEDFHK
+369 GTENKGPEDFHR
-379 LIETEILSIEVG
+379 LIETEVLSIEVG

-400 TQGGDLLDRITGVR
+400 TQGGELLDRITGVR

-433 LELEPNEYRFL
+433 LELEPNEYQFM
-444 LRGKSIAHATVIPNR
+444 LRGKAIATASLIPNR

-469 ITLKG
+469 VTLKG

-514 LAESLKQS
+514 LAETLKNI
-522 AHMILSR
+522 AHHILSR
-529 QEVQGLIDRVKE
+529 QEVQSLIDRVKE
-541 TNPSLIAELLPDL
+541 SNPALVAELLPDL
-554 VNLGIIQRVLQNLLR
+554 VNLGILQRILQSLLR
-569 EGVPIKN
+569 EGVPIRN
-576 LPLILEAVADYATV
+576 LPLILEAVADFAPV

-597 SEQVRKRLGTYFIAQ
+597 AEQVRRRLGTYFIAQ
-612 YESEPGLIKAITLDP
+612 YETEPGLLKAITIDP
-627 RMEQTLIT
+627 RLEQTLIN

-649 PQTAQYLLREL
+649 AHSAQYLLREL
-660 TIRSNS
+660 TVRSNS
-666 MAEQGLL
+666 MAEQGLS
-673 PAVILS
+673 AIAIVS
-679 AELRLAFKRFFEPS
+679 AELRLALKRFFEPS
-693 LPKLNALAY
+693 LPKLVVLSY
-702 QELPAQ
+702 QELPPQ
-708 TEIQNIGIIT
+708 TEIQNMGIILPPQGDKTT
-718 PPIGQAGEQPQ
+718 PDTLH
-729 HATA
+729 HAVS

>member
-1 MAKLPA
+1 MANPTA
-7 ETGTQSPWSRLF
+7 DTTTQSPWSRLF

-32 IILLLVVPVPTWA
+32 IVMLLVVPVPTWA

-51 FNIGVSLMILLVIIY
+51 VNIGISLMILLVIIY

-105 QVIEAFGEVLIQ
+105 HVIEAFGKVLIQ

-208 GILITMINVIGGF
+208 GILITIINVVGGF
-221 AIGMLQKGLP
+221 GIGMLQKGMP
-231 IDVALEKYTLLSI
+231 IDAALEKYTLLSI

-264 VTRAQGDSS
+264 VTRAQGENSL
-273 MGSQI
+273 GGQI
-278 GKQISAYPRAVGIA
+278 GQQISAYPRAVGICS
-292 AGLISAMALVPG
+292 GLITAMAFVPG
-304 MPAIPFLVLGA
+304 MPPIPFLLLGA
-315 ITGVIAYLLNKQSKE
+315 ITGTMAYLLKKNATPAE
-330 VLEGKLGPAGSLAL
+330 EKLGLGGKLAL
-344 PAPSGS
+344 PAPGGS
-350 RPAASGGGSPSAQG
+350 RAGAGGGGSSPQA
-364 SQSGA
+364 GA
-369 DGKAPEDFHK
+369 PAGGDGKAPEDFHK
-379 LIETEILSIEVG
+379 LIETEVLSIEVG

-444 LRGKSIAHATVIPNR
+444 LRGKPIAHATVIPNR

-469 ITLKG
+469 VNLKG

-522 AHMILSR
+522 AHLILSR

-612 YESEPGLIKAITLDP
+612 YESEPGLIKAVTLDP

-673 PAVILS
+673 PTVILS

-693 LPKLNALAY
+693 LPKIHVLAY

-718 PPIGQAGEQPQ
+718 PPVGQGGEQHQ
-729 HATA
+729 QVAA

>member
-1 MAKLPA
+1 MATANAQTSKFK
-7 ETGTQSPWSRLF
+7 WSDLL
-19 KQSDLIFT
+19 KQTDLIFT

-45 LDFFLS
+45 LDFLLS
-51 FNIGVSLMILLVIIY
+51 VNIGISLMILLVIIY

-79 LLAVTLLRLALNIA
+79 LLAVTLMRLALNIA

-100 DGYAG
+100 DGFAG
-105 QVIEAFGEVLIQ
+105 NVIEAFGHVLIQ
-117 GNYLVGAVVF
+117 GNYIVGAVVF

-133 NFIVITKGAGRIAE
+133 NFVVITKGAGRIAE

-208 GILITMINVIGGF
+208 GILITFINVIGGF
-221 AIGMLQKGLP
+221 GIGMLQKGMP
-231 IDVALEKYTLLSI
+231 IDQALQKYTLLSI

-264 VTRAQGDSS
+264 VTRAQGENSL
-273 MGSQI
+273 GTQI
-278 GKQISAYPRAVGIA
+278 GKQLGAYPRAVGIA
-292 AGLISAMALVPG
+292 AGLIAALAFAPG
-304 MPAIPFLVLGA
+304 MPATPFLLLGG
-315 ITGVIAYLLNKQSKE
+315 ITGFVAYMLKKQSKTA
-330 VLEGKLGPAGSLAL
+330 LTIGAKGSALAL
-344 PAPSGS
+344 PAPGVGNTNQGGATSSQGF
-350 RPAASGGGSPSAQG
+350 PANTG
-364 SQSGA
+364 
-369 DGKAPEDFHK
+369 PEDLHK
-379 LIETEILSIEVG
+379 LIEADVLSIEVG

-433 LELEPNEYRFL
+433 LELEPNEYNFL
-444 LRGKSIAHATVIPNR
+444 LRGKSFARASVIPNR
-459 WLAMNVSGSH
+459 WLAMNVSSSMV
-469 ITLKG
+469 TLKG
-474 VPTREPVFGIEAVW
+474 IPTREPVFGIEAVW
-488 IAEEEKRTAEINGY
+488 ISEEEKRTAEINGY
-502 SVVDAVSVLITH
+502 SVVDATSVMITH
-514 LAESLKQS
+514 LSETLKQVS
-522 AHMILSR
+522 HLILTR
-529 QEVQGLIDRVKE
+529 QEVQSLIDRVKE
-541 TNPSLIAELLPDL
+541 SNPALIAELLPDL

-576 LPLILEAVADYATV
+576 LPLILETLADYAPV

-597 SEQVRKRLGTYFIAQ
+597 SEQVRRRLGTYFISQ
-612 YESEPGLIKAITLDP
+612 YESEPGLIKCITIDP
-627 RMEQTLIT
+627 RLEQNLMT

-649 PQTAQYLLREL
+649 PNTAQYLLREL
-660 TIRSNS
+660 TIRSNCL
-666 MAEQGLL
+666 AEQGLA
-673 PAVILS
+673 PIIILT

-693 LPKLNALAY
+693 LPKLIVLSY
-702 QELPAQ
+702 QELPSQ
-708 TEIQNIGIIT
+708 TEIQNTGIIV
-718 PPIGQAGEQPQ
+718 PQP
-729 HATA
+729 AEIIPAAA

>member
-1 MAKLPA
+1 MASKAP
-7 ETGTQSPWSRLF
+7 TDSQSQSPWSRLF

-32 IILLLVVPVPTWA
+32 IVLLLVVPVPTWA

-51 FNIGVSLMILLVIIY
+51 LNIGISLMILLVIIY

-105 QVIEAFGEVLIQ
+105 RVIEAFGEVLIQ

-133 NFIVITKGAGRIAE
+133 NFVVITKGAGRIAE

-208 GILITMINVIGGF
+208 GILITLINVVGGF
-221 AIGMLQKGLP
+221 GIGMLQKGLP
-231 IDVALEKYTLLSI
+231 LDAALEKYTLLSI

-249 SQVPALVIS
+249 SQVPALIIS

-264 VTRAQGDSS
+264 VTRAQGENSL
-273 MGSQI
+273 GSQI
-278 GKQISAYPRAVGIA
+278 GQQISAYPRAVGICS
-292 AGLISAMALVPG
+292 GLIAAMALVPG
-304 MPAIPFLVLGA
+304 MPAIPFLLLGG
-315 ITGVIAYLLNKQSKE
+315 ITGAVAYFLNQQSKAAA
-330 VLEGKLGPAGSLAL
+330 EGKLGSSGTLAL
-344 PAPSGS
+344 PAPPGS
-350 RPAASGGGSPSAQG
+350 RGAGGGSQAAPAGQPG
-364 SQSGA
+364 P

-379 LIETEILSIEVG
+379 LIETEVLSIEVG

-444 LRGKSIAHATVIPNR
+444 LRGKPIAHATVIPNR

-522 AHMILSR
+522 AHLILSR
-529 QEVQGLIDRVKE
+529 QEVQGLVDRVKE

-612 YESEPGLIKAITLDP
+612 YESEPGLIKAVTLDP
-627 RMEQTLIT
+627 RLEQTLIT

-693 LPKLNALAY
+693 LPKVNVLAY

-718 PPIGQAGEQPQ
+718 PPVGQTGDQPQ
-729 HATA
+729 QVAA

>member
-1 MAKLPA
+1 MATANAQTSRFK
-7 ETGTQSPWSRLF
+7 WSDLL
-19 KQSDLIFT
+19 KQTDLIFT

-32 IILLLVVPVPTWA
+32 IVLLLVIPVPPLA

-51 FNIGVSLMILLVIIY
+51 VNIGISLMILLVIIY

-100 DGYAG
+100 DGFAG
-105 QVIEAFGEVLIQ
+105 NVIEAFGHVLIQ
-117 GNYLVGAVVF
+117 GNYIVGAVVF
-127 IILVII
+127 IILVVI
-133 NFIVITKGAGRIAE
+133 NFVVITKGAGRIAE

-208 GILITMINVIGGF
+208 GILITIINVLGGF
-221 AIGMLQKGLP
+221 GIGILQKGMPL
-231 IDVALEKYTLLSI
+231 DQALQKYTLLSI

-249 SQVPALVIS
+249 SQVPALIIS

-264 VTRAQGDSS
+264 VTRSQGDNSL
-273 MGSQI
+273 GSQI
-278 GKQISAYPRAVGIA
+278 GKQLGAYPRAVGIA
-292 AGLISAMALVPG
+292 SGLIAALALAPG
-304 MPAIPFLVLGA
+304 MPTAPFLILGA
-315 ITGVIAYLLNKQSKE
+315 ITGFMAYMLKKQSQTPAA
-330 VLEGKLGPAGSLAL
+330 VAGKSGALAL
-344 PAPSGS
+344 PAPSGGNS
-350 RPAASGGGSPSAQG
+350 SQGAQQNSNGSASSAG
-364 SQSGA
+364 
-369 DGKAPEDFHK
+369 PEDLHK
-379 LIETEILSIEVG
+379 LIEAEVLSIEVG

-433 LELEPNEYRFL
+433 LELEPNEYNFL
-444 LRGKSIAHATVIPNR
+444 LRGKSFARASVIPNR
-459 WLAMNVSGSH
+459 WLAMNVSGSMV
-469 ITLKG
+469 TLKG

-502 SVVDAVSVLITH
+502 SVVDATSVMITH
-514 LAESLKQS
+514 LAETLKQVS
-522 AHMILSR
+522 HLILTR
-529 QEVQGLIDRVKE
+529 QEVQSLVDRVKE
-541 TNPSLIAELLPDL
+541 SNPALISELLPDL

-576 LPLILEAVADYATV
+576 LPLILETLADYAPV

-597 SEQVRKRLGTYFIAQ
+597 SEQVRRRLGTYFIGQ
-612 YESEPGLIKAITLDP
+612 YESEPGLIKCITIDP
-627 RMEQTLIT
+627 RLEQNLMT

-649 PQTAQYLLREL
+649 PNTAQYLLREL

-666 MAEQGLL
+666 LAEQGLS
-673 PAVILS
+673 PITILT

-693 LPKLNALAY
+693 LPKLIVLSY
-702 QELPAQ
+702 QELPSQ
-708 TEIQNIGIIT
+708 TEIQNTGIIV
-718 PPIGQAGEQPQ
+718 PPPSEKMPVA
-729 HATA
+729 A

>member
-1 MAKLPA
+1 MAAANSTSGSRFK
-7 ETGTQSPWSRLF
+7 WSNLL

-32 IILLLVVPVPTWA
+32 VILLLVVPVPTWI
-45 LDFFLS
+45 LDFLLS
-51 FNIGVSLMILLVIIY
+51 LNIGLSMMILLVIIY

-71 EFSAFPTI
+71 EFSSFPTI
-79 LLAVTLLRLALNIA
+79 LLAVTLFRLALNIA

-105 QVIEAFGEVLIQ
+105 HVIEAFGNVLIQ

-133 NFIVITKGAGRIAE
+133 NFVVITKGAGRIAE

-171 IIDELTATSRRLK
+171 IIDEVTATSRRLK

-208 GILITMINVIGGF
+208 GILITIINILGGF
-221 AIGMLQKGLP
+221 AIGMLQKGM
-231 IDVALEKYTLLSI
+231 ALEEALAKYTLLSI

-264 VTRAQGDSS
+264 VTRTPGDNNL
-273 MGSQI
+273 GSQI
-278 GKQISAYPRAVGIA
+278 GAQLSAYPRAVTIA
-292 AGLISAMALVPG
+292 AGLIAVMGLAPG
-304 MPAIPFLVLGA
+304 MPFIPFFTLGG
-315 ITGVIAYLLNKQSKE
+315 ITGFLAYLLNKQTKDMDPKSLK
-330 VLEGKLGPAGSLAL
+330 GALAL
-344 PAPSGS
+344 PSPNGG
-350 RPAASGGGSPSAQG
+350 RGGGGQNQG
-364 SQSGA
+364 GSGQQ
-369 DGKAPEDFHK
+369 GPENKGPEDFHR
-379 LIETEILSIEVG
+379 LIETEVLSIEVG

-400 TQGGDLLDRITGVR
+400 TQGGELLDRITGVR

-444 LRGKSIAHATVIPNR
+444 LRGKSIASASLIPNR

-514 LAESLKQS
+514 LAETLKNI
-522 AHMILSR
+522 AHHILTR
-529 QEVQGLIDRVKE
+529 QEVQSLIDRVKE
-541 TNPSLIAELLPDL
+541 SNPALVAELLPDL
-554 VNLGIIQRVLQNLLR
+554 VNLGILQRILQSLLR
-569 EGVPIKN
+569 EGVPIRN
-576 LPLILEAVADYATV
+576 LPLILEAVADFAPV

-597 SEQVRKRLGTYFIAQ
+597 AEQVRRRLGTYFIAQ
-612 YESEPGLIKAITLDP
+612 YETEPGLVKAITIDP
-627 RMEQTLIT
+627 RLEQTLIN

-649 PQTAQYLLREL
+649 AHSAQYLLREL

-666 MAEQGLL
+666 MSEQGLS
-673 PAVILS
+673 AIAIVS
-679 AELRLAFKRFFEPS
+679 AELRLALKRFFEPS
-693 LPKLNALAY
+693 LPKLIVLSY
-702 QELPAQ
+702 QELPPQ
-708 TEIQNIGIIT
+708 TEIQNMGIIL
-718 PPIGQAGEQPQ
+718 PPQGDKSASDALH
-729 HATA
+729 HAAS

>member
-1 MAKLPA
+1 MANPTVDSA
-7 ETGTQSPWSRLF
+7 NPSPWSRLL

-32 IILLLVVPVPTWA
+32 IVLLLVVPIPTWA

-51 FNIGVSLMILLVIIY
+51 VNIGISLMILLVIIY

-105 QVIEAFGEVLIQ
+105 HVIEAFGKVLIQ

-208 GILITMINVIGGF
+208 GILITIINVVGGF
-221 AIGMLQKGLP
+221 GIGMLQKGMP
-231 IDVALEKYTLLSI
+231 IDAALEKYTLLSI

-264 VTRAQGDSS
+264 VTRAQGETSL
-273 MGSQI
+273 GGQI
-278 GKQISAYPRAVGIA
+278 GQQLGAYPRAVGICS
-292 AGLISAMALVPG
+292 GLITAMAFVPG
-304 MPAIPFLVLGA
+304 MPPIPFLLLGA
-315 ITGVIAYLLNKQSKE
+315 ITGAMAYMLKKNATATE
-330 VLEGKLGPAGSLAL
+330 EKLGPGGRLAL
-344 PAPSGS
+344 PAPGGS
-350 RPAASGGGSPSAQG
+350 RPAAGGGASPAGAQG
-364 SQSGA
+364 GG
-369 DGKAPEDFHK
+369 DGKSPEDFHK

-522 AHMILSR
+522 AHLILSR

-576 LPLILEAVADYATV
+576 LPLILETVADYATV

-612 YESEPGLIKAITLDP
+612 YESEPGQIKAVTLDP

-673 PAVILS
+673 PTVILS

-693 LPKLNALAY
+693 LPKIHVLAY

-718 PPIGQAGEQPQ
+718 PPVTQAGDPSHQV
-729 HATA
+729 AA

>member
-1 MAKLPA
+1 MATANAQTSRFK
-7 ETGTQSPWSRLF
+7 WSDLL
-19 KQSDLIFT
+19 KQTDLIFT

-45 LDFFLS
+45 LDFLLS
-51 FNIGVSLMILLVIIY
+51 VNIGISLLILLVIIY

-79 LLAVTLLRLALNIA
+79 LLAITLMRLALNIA

-100 DGYAG
+100 DGFAG
-105 QVIEAFGEVLIQ
+105 NVIEAFGHVLIQ
-117 GNYLVGAVVF
+117 GNYIVGAVVF

-133 NFIVITKGAGRIAE
+133 NFVVITKGAGRIAE

-208 GILITMINVIGGF
+208 GILITFINVIGGF
-221 AIGMLQKGLP
+221 GIGMLQKGMP
-231 IDVALEKYTLLSI
+231 IDQALQKYTLLSI

-264 VTRAQGDSS
+264 VTRAQGDNS
-273 MGSQI
+273 MGAQI
-278 GKQISAYPRAVGIA
+278 GKQLGAYPRAVGIA
-292 AGLISAMALVPG
+292 AGLIAALALAPG
-304 MPAIPFLVLGA
+304 MPAAPFLILGG
-315 ITGVIAYLLNKQSKE
+315 ITGFVAYMLKKQSQNP
-330 VLEGKLGPAGSLAL
+330 LAAGAKGSTLAL
-344 PAPSGS
+344 PAP
-350 RPAASGGGSPSAQG
+350 GGGNANQGGQQGAAGGQG
-364 SQSGA
+364 SPANTG
-369 DGKAPEDFHK
+369 PEDLHK
-379 LIETEILSIEVG
+379 LIEAEVLSIEVG

-433 LELEPNEYRFL
+433 LELEPNEYNFL
-444 LRGKSIAHATVIPNR
+444 LRGKSFARASVIPNR
-459 WLAMNVSGSH
+459 WLAMNVSGSMVN
-469 ITLKG
+469 LKG

-502 SVVDAVSVLITH
+502 SVVDATSVMITH
-514 LAESLKQS
+514 LAETLKQVS
-522 AHMILSR
+522 HLILTR
-529 QEVQGLIDRVKE
+529 QEVQSLIDRVKE
-541 TNPSLIAELLPDL
+541 SNPALIAELLPDL

-576 LPLILEAVADYATV
+576 LPLILETLADYAPV

-597 SEQVRKRLGTYFIAQ
+597 SEQVRRRLGTYFISQ
-612 YESEPGLIKAITLDP
+612 YESEPGLIKCITIDP
-627 RMEQTLIT
+627 RLEQTLMT

-649 PQTAQYLLREL
+649 PNTAQYLLREL

-666 MAEQGLL
+666 LAEQGLS
-673 PAVILS
+673 PITILT

-693 LPKLNALAY
+693 LPKLIVLSY
-702 QELPAQ
+702 QELPSQ
-708 TEIQNIGIIT
+708 TEIQNTGIIV
-718 PPIGQAGEQPQ
+718 PPPAERMP
-729 HATA
+729 AAA

>member
-1 MAKLPA
+1 MATANAQTSRFK
-7 ETGTQSPWSRLF
+7 WSDLL
-19 KQSDLIFT
+19 KQTDLIFT
-27 LGLFG
+27 LGLFA
-32 IILLLVVPVPTWA
+32 IILLLVIPVPTWA
-45 LDFFLS
+45 LDFLLS
-51 FNIGVSLMILLVIIY
+51 VNIGISLLILLVIIY

-100 DGYAG
+100 DGFAG
-105 QVIEAFGEVLIQ
+105 NVIEAFGHVLIQ
-117 GNYLVGAVVF
+117 GNYIVGAVVF

-133 NFIVITKGAGRIAE
+133 NFVVITKGAGRIAE

-208 GILITMINVIGGF
+208 GILITFINVIGGF
-221 AIGMLQKGLP
+221 GIGMLQKGMP
-231 IDVALEKYTLLSI
+231 IDQALQKYTLLSI

-264 VTRAQGDSS
+264 VTRAQGDNSL
-273 MGSQI
+273 GAQI
-278 GKQISAYPRAVGIA
+278 GKQLGAYPRAVGIA
-292 AGLISAMALVPG
+292 SGLIAALAFAPG
-304 MPAIPFLVLGA
+304 MPAAPFLILAG
-315 ITGVIAYLLNKQSKE
+315 ITGFTAYMLKKQSQAP
-330 VLEGKLGPAGSLAL
+330 LAAGAKGSTLAL
-344 PAPSGS
+344 PAPGGN
-350 RPAASGGGSPSAQG
+350 AKQNGQQGASGGQG
-364 SQSGA
+364 SQSNTG
-369 DGKAPEDFHK
+369 PEDLHK
-379 LIETEILSIEVG
+379 LIEAEVLSIEVG

-433 LELEPNEYRFL
+433 LELEPNEYNFL
-444 LRGKSIAHATVIPNR
+444 LRGKSFARASVIPNR
-459 WLAMNVSGSH
+459 WLAMNVSGSMV
-469 ITLKG
+469 TLKG
-474 VPTREPVFGIEAVW
+474 VPTHEPVFGIEAVW

-502 SVVDAVSVLITH
+502 SVVDATSVMITH
-514 LAESLKQS
+514 LAETLKQVS
-522 AHMILSR
+522 HLILTR
-529 QEVQGLIDRVKE
+529 QEVQSLIDRVKE
-541 TNPSLIAELLPDL
+541 SNPALIAELLPDL

-576 LPLILEAVADYATV
+576 LPLILETLADYAPV

-597 SEQVRKRLGTYFIAQ
+597 SEQVRRRLGTYFISQ
-612 YESEPGLIKAITLDP
+612 YECEPGLIKCITIDP
-627 RMEQTLIT
+627 RLEQNLMT

-649 PQTAQYLLREL
+649 PNTAQYLLREL

-666 MAEQGLL
+666 LTEQGLS
-673 PAVILS
+673 PITILT

-693 LPKLNALAY
+693 LPKLIVLSY
-702 QELPAQ
+702 QELPSQ
-708 TEIQNIGIIT
+708 TEIQNTGIIV
-718 PPIGQAGEQPQ
+718 PPPAERMP
-729 HATA
+729 AAA

>member
-1 MAKLPA
+1 MAATPA
-7 ETGTQSPWSRLF
+7 DSGANSGWKRLF

-32 IILLLVVPVPTWA
+32 VVLLLIVPVPTWA

-51 FNIGVSLMILLVIIY
+51 INIGISLLILLVIIY

-105 QVIEAFGEVLIQ
+105 HVIEAFGNVLIQ

-208 GILITMINVIGGF
+208 GILITLINVVGGF
-221 AIGMLQKGLP
+221 GIGMLQKGLP
-231 IDVALEKYTLLSI
+231 LDAALEKYTLLSI

-264 VTRAQGDSS
+264 VTRAQGENSL
-273 MGSQI
+273 GSQI
-278 GKQISAYPRAVGIA
+278 GQQISAYPRAVGIA
-292 AGLISAMALVPG
+292 SGLIAAMALVPG
-304 MPAIPFLVLGA
+304 MPALPFLILGG
-315 ITGVIAYLLNKQSKE
+315 ITGVMAYMLNKQSKAAA
-330 VLEGKLGPAGSLAL
+330 GKLAPSGALAL
-344 PAPSGS
+344 PSPPGSRSGS
-350 RPAASGGGSPSAQG
+350 AGSSPGPMPAGQA
-364 SQSGA
+364 GA

-379 LIETEILSIEVG
+379 LIETEVLSIEVG

-444 LRGKSIAHATVIPNR
+444 LRGKPIAHASVIPNR

-474 VPTREPVFGIEAVW
+474 VPTREPVFNIEAVW

-514 LAESLKQS
+514 LAESLKQI
-522 AHMILSR
+522 AHLILSR

-576 LPLILEAVADYATV
+576 LPLILETVADYATV

-597 SEQVRKRLGTYFIAQ
+597 SEQVRKRLGTYFITQ
-612 YESEPGLIKAITLDP
+612 YESEPGLVKAVTLDP
-627 RMEQTLIT
+627 RLEQTLIT

-666 MAEQGLL
+666 MAEQGLVPTVL
-673 PAVILS
+673 LS
-679 AELRLAFKRFFEPS
+679 AELRLPFKRFFEPS
-693 LPKLNALAY
+693 LPKLNVLAY

-708 TEIQNIGIIT
+708 TEIQNIGIVT
-718 PPIGQAGEQPQ
+718 PPVSPTGDLAQQA
-729 HATA
+729 A

>member
-1 MAKLPA
+1 MANPTTASSSRFK
-7 ETGTQSPWSRLF
+7 WSDLL

-32 IILLLVVPVPTWA
+32 IILLLVIPVPTWA

-51 FNIGVSLMILLVIIY
+51 LNIAISLLILLIIIY

-79 LLAVTLLRLALNIA
+79 LLSVTLLRLALNIA

-105 QVIEAFGEVLIQ
+105 RVIEAFGEVLIQ

-133 NFIVITKGAGRIAE
+133 NFVVITKGAGRIAE

-171 IIDELTATSRRLK
+171 IIDELTATTRRLK

-208 GILITMINVIGGF
+208 GILITIINVVGGF
-221 AIGMLQKGLP
+221 GIGMLQKGLP
-231 IDVALEKYTLLSI
+231 VDEALQKYTLLSI

-249 SQVPALVIS
+249 SQVPALIIS

-264 VTRAQGDSS
+264 VTRAQGESNL
-273 MGSQI
+273 GAQI
-278 GKQISAYPRAVGIA
+278 GKQIGAYPRAVGIS
-292 AGLISAMALVPG
+292 AGLIAALAFAPG
-304 MPAIPFLVLGA
+304 MPATPFLILAA
-315 ITGVIAYLLNKQSKE
+315 ITGFMAYMLKKQAES
-330 VLEGKLGPAGSLAL
+330 PAVGNIKSGALAL
-344 PAPSGS
+344 PAPPGS
-350 RPAASGGGSPSAQG
+350 MGGGQG
-364 SQSGA
+364 SPNRPGSSPNA
-369 DGKAPEDFHK
+369 APEDFHK
-379 LIETEILSIEVG
+379 LIETEVLSIEVG

-400 TQGGDLLDRITGVR
+400 TQGGELLDRITGVR

-433 LELEPNEYRFL
+433 LELEPNEYQFL
-444 LRGKSIAHATVIPNR
+444 LRGKAFAHASVIPNR

-514 LAESLKQS
+514 LAETLKQVS
-522 AHMILSR
+522 HLILTR
-529 QEVQGLIDRVKE
+529 QEVQSLIDRVKE
-541 TNPSLIAELLPDL
+541 THPALIAELIPDL

-576 LPLILEAVADYATV
+576 LPIILETLADYAPV

-597 SEQVRKRLGTYFIAQ
+597 AEQVRRRLGTYFIGQ
-612 YESEPGLIKAITLDP
+612 YESEPSLIKCVTLDP
-627 RMEQTLIT
+627 RLEQTLIT

-649 PQTAQYLLREL
+649 PNTAQYLLREL

-666 MAEQGLL
+666 MAEQGLSPITVL
-673 PAVILS
+673 T

-693 LPKLNALAY
+693 LPKLIVLSY

-708 TEIQNIGIIT
+708 TEIQNIGIIV
-718 PPIGQAGEQPQ
+718 PPAAERMP
-729 HATA
+729 TAA

>member
-1 MAKLPA
+1 MATANAQTSRFK
-7 ETGTQSPWSRLF
+7 WSDLL
-19 KQSDLIFT
+19 KQTDLIFT

-45 LDFFLS
+45 LDFLLS
-51 FNIGVSLMILLVIIY
+51 VNIGISLLILLVIIY

-79 LLAVTLLRLALNIA
+79 LLAITLMRLALNIA

-100 DGYAG
+100 DGFAG
-105 QVIEAFGEVLIQ
+105 NVIEAFGHVLIQ
-117 GNYLVGAVVF
+117 GNYIVGAVVF

-133 NFIVITKGAGRIAE
+133 NFVVITKGAGRIAE

-208 GILITMINVIGGF
+208 GILITFINVIGGF
-221 AIGMLQKGLP
+221 GIGILQKGMP
-231 IDVALEKYTLLSI
+231 MDQALQKYTLLSI

-264 VTRAQGDSS
+264 VTRAQGDNSL
-273 MGSQI
+273 GAQI
-278 GKQISAYPRAVGIA
+278 GKQLGAYPRAVGIA
-292 AGLISAMALVPG
+292 AGLIAALALAPG
-304 MPAIPFLVLGA
+304 MPAAPFLILGG
-315 ITGVIAYLLNKQSKE
+315 ITGFVAYMLKKQSQNP
-330 VLEGKLGPAGSLAL
+330 LAAGAKGSTLAL
-344 PAPSGS
+344 PAP
-350 RPAASGGGSPSAQG
+350 GGGNANQGGQQGAAGGQG
-364 SQSGA
+364 SPANTG
-369 DGKAPEDFHK
+369 PEDLHK
-379 LIETEILSIEVG
+379 LIEAEVLSIEVG

-433 LELEPNEYRFL
+433 LELEPNEYNFL
-444 LRGKSIAHATVIPNR
+444 LRGKSFARASVIPNR
-459 WLAMNVSGSH
+459 WLAMNVSGSMVN
-469 ITLKG
+469 LKG

-502 SVVDAVSVLITH
+502 SVVDATSVMITH
-514 LAESLKQS
+514 LAETLKQVS
-522 AHMILSR
+522 HLILTR
-529 QEVQGLIDRVKE
+529 QEVQSLIDRVKE
-541 TNPSLIAELLPDL
+541 SNPALIAELLPDL

-576 LPLILEAVADYATV
+576 LPLILETLADYAPV

-597 SEQVRKRLGTYFIAQ
+597 SEQVRRRLGTYFISQ
-612 YESEPGLIKAITLDP
+612 YESEPGLIKCITIDP
-627 RMEQTLIT
+627 RLEQTLMT

-649 PQTAQYLLREL
+649 PNTAQYLLREL

-666 MAEQGLL
+666 LAEQGLS
-673 PAVILS
+673 PITILT

-693 LPKLNALAY
+693 LPKLIVLSY
-702 QELPAQ
+702 QELPSQ
-708 TEIQNIGIIT
+708 TEIQNTGIIV
-718 PPIGQAGEQPQ
+718 PPPAERMP
-729 HATA
+729 AAA

>member
-1 MAKLPA
+1 MAAATDDTNP
-7 ETGTQSPWSRLF
+7 RLSWT
-19 KQSDLIFT
+19 KVLRQPDIAFT
-27 LGLFG
+27 LGMFG
-32 IILLLVVPVPTWA
+32 IILLLVVPIPTWLLDLA
-45 LDFFLS
+45 LS
-51 FNIGVSLMILLVIIY
+51 ASIGISILVLLVILY

-105 QVIEAFGEVLIQ
+105 QVIEAFGNVLIQ

-171 IIDELTATSRRLK
+171 IIDELTATTRRLK

-208 GILITMINVIGGF
+208 GILITLINVIGGF
-221 AIGMLQKGLP
+221 GIGMLQKGMPL
-231 IDVALEKYTLLSI
+231 DQALEKYTLLSI

-249 SQVPALVIS
+249 AQVPALIIS

-264 VTRAQGDSS
+264 VTRAQGEQS
-273 MGSQI
+273 MGAQI
-278 GKQISAYPRAVGIA
+278 GSQLGAYPKAVGIGA
-292 AGLISAMALVPG
+292 ALIAIMGFAPG
-304 MPAIPFLVLGA
+304 MPATPFLLLGG
-315 ITGVIAYLLNKQSKE
+315 ITGLVAYLLSKQQAGAAAASGLK
-330 VLEGKLGPAGSLAL
+330 GSLAL
-344 PAPSGS
+344 PAPGGS
-350 RPAASGGGSPSAQG
+350 KGGGASPPGLAAG
-364 SQSGA
+364 GGG
-369 DGKAPEDFHK
+369 GKPGETKPEDFHK
-379 LIETEILSIEVG
+379 LTETEVLSIEVG

-444 LRGKSIAHATVIPNR
+444 LRGKAIARASVIPNR

-474 VPTREPVFGIEAVW
+474 VPTREPVFNIEAVW

-514 LAESLKQS
+514 LAESLKQV
-522 AHMILSR
+522 AHLILSR
-529 QEVQGLIDRVKE
+529 QEVQSLVDRVKE
-541 TNPSLIAELLPDL
+541 TNPSLVSELLPDL
-554 VNLGIIQRVLQNLLR
+554 VNLGVIQRVLQNLLR

-576 LPLILEAVADYATV
+576 LPLILETIADYATV

-612 YESEPGLIKAITLDP
+612 YEAEPGLVKAITLDP
-627 RMEQTLIT
+627 GLEQNLIT

-649 PQTAQYLLREL
+649 PHTAQYLLREL

-666 MAEQGLL
+666 MAEQGLS
-673 PAVILS
+673 PTVIVS

-693 LPKLNALAY
+693 LPKLSVLSY

-718 PPIGQAGEQPQ
+718 PP
-729 HATA
+729 ATDRVPAAA